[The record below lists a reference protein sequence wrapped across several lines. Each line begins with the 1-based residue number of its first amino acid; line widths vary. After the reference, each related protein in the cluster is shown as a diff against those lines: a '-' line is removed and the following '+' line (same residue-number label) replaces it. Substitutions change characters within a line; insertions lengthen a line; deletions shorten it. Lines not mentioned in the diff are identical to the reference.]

1 MGRGGVKGRGGGGGA
16 APVLLH
22 AEQSSAAPALLRPWE
37 WLGMGV
43 QDVQGCF
50 AQGLKVMGG
59 GGGGGEGG
67 GGSLRHAW
75 N

>member
-1 MGRGGVKGRGGGGGA
+1 MKGRGGTGA

-50 AQGLKVMGG
+50 AQGLKVMERGG
-59 GGGGGEGG
+59 WGRGG